1 MPTIISQRELRN
13 DNGEIMRRLDQGET
27 FLITRNG
34 QPVGELAPLR
44 RSRFVSSIAFTA
56 MFANAPQ
63 IDAKQFREDV
73 DAFVDQ
79 DLAPR
84 V

>member
-1 MPTIISQRELRN
+1 MSTVISQRELRN
-13 DNGEIMRRLDQGET
+13 DSGEIMRRLDQGET

-34 QPVGELAPLR
+34 QPVGELIPLH

-63 IDAKQFREDV
+63 IDAQRFRDDIDE
-73 DAFVDQ
+73 FVDQ
-79 DLAPR
+79 TVVPR